1 MEQSKYYSNG
11 KLLITGEYLVLHG
24 ALALAVPT
32 IPGQEM
38 QVEKGSKA
46 GLLQWKSDYKDEC
59 WFEAEFSLP
68 GLEILHT
75 DNKNTAIYLQNLL
88 IAAKQK
94 NPATLEKNDSIKVT
108 AILGFQRE
116 WGLGSSSSLINNIAS
131 WFDIDPFDLFFET
144 QKGSG
149 YDLAC
154 AHTNG
159 AIWYRLDKGNP
170 LAAHVIFDP
179 PFADNLAFIYS
190 GRKQDSAASVMD
202 FLKNKV
208 ATQDAVDRISQIGKQ
223 ITLVQEQNEFN
234 TLLNEHENIMS
245 EVLKLPKVKDQYFQ
259 DFPGSIKSLG
269 AWGGDF
275 LLASSDIGFENI
287 KSYFA
292 DKDLNVVFSFQELIL
307 GN

>member
-1 MEQSKYYSNG
+1 LEQSKYYSNG

-46 GLLQWKSDYKDEC
+46 GVLQWKSNYKDEC

-75 DNKNTAIYLQNLL
+75 DNIKTAIYLQNLL
-88 IAAKQK
+88 IAAKQNK
-94 NPATLEKNDSIKVT
+94 PATLEKNDSIKVS
-108 AILGFQRE
+108 AILGFRRE

-131 WFDIDPFDLFFET
+131 WFGIDPFDLFFET

-159 AIWYRLDKGNP
+159 AIWYRLDKDNP
-170 LAAHVIFDP
+170 LAVHVIFDP

-190 GRKQDSAASVMD
+190 GRKQDSAASVVD

-208 ATQDAVDRISQIGKQ
+208 ATQDAVNRISQIGKQ
-223 ITLVQEQNEFN
+223 ITLAQTQEDFN
-234 TLLNEHENIMS
+234 TLLDEHEDIMAD
-245 EVLKLPKVKDQYFQ
+245 VLQMPKVKDQNFQ

-275 LLASSDIGFENI
+275 ILASSDIGFENI

-292 DKDLNVVFSFQELIL
+292 DKGLNVIFSFQELVL
-307 GN
+307 DN